1 MAAWSLAGVRPAK
14 ITVVLCDMERQ
25 RNLLAQRAARSGDD
39 GNLAME
45 IPAIFHPLQGGGAVV
60 VGVVKGDES

>member
-1 MAAWSLAGVRPAK
+1 
-14 ITVVLCDMERQ
+14 MERQ